1 MLPLLEVLKERGE
14 LSRNDAIEAV
24 VQRVGLTEEQMAL
37 NQEGIV
43 DLSSA
48 GQGSFTRVR
57 GFYLGFY
64 DASSSQRIGQYDRYQ
79 PAAAKQDKSSLE
91 TTCPCGFHLLPGG
104 CCLWASWL
112 LQP

>member
-1 MLPLLEVLKERGE
+1 MADLPKWHEFMLPLLEVLKERGE

-57 GFYLGFY
+57 GFTSVFTTPQAPSALGNTTVINPLRL
-64 DASSSQRIGQYDRYQ
+64 D
-79 PAAAKQDKSSLE
+79 E
-91 TTCPCGFHLLPGG
+91 TKAP
-104 CCLWASWL
+104 
-112 LQP
+112 